1 MYTCARRWVLS
12 LIVVAMLG
20 PPAAAEDVWI
30 QNGFGTGRD
39 FMKMTEVERRAYA
52 MGIVNGV
59 TLAPLFGGTQEQ
71 LAWFDTYTDT
81 MSDREVARIIFDY
94 IADNPQFWSEQ
105 LHVLTISALRQAYDA
120 STAVSGPGF

>member
-1 MYTCARRWVLS
+1 MYTCARWWVLS
-12 LIVVAMLG
+12 LIVVALLG
-20 PPAAAEDVWI
+20 PPAVADDVWI

-39 FMKMTEVERRAYA
+39 FMNMTEIERRAYA

-81 MSDREVARIIFDY
+81 KSDREVARIIFDY
-94 IADNPQFWSEQ
+94 IANNPQSWSEQ
-105 LHVLTISALRQAYDA
+105 LHVLTISAIRQAYDGGA
-120 STAVSGPGF
+120 AVSGPAF